1 MSTLGVTLAQD
12 GAATAGLT
20 TELLML
26 KEIFFGDIV
35 GLDISG
41 STSLLCKK
49 KKKPVVS
56 FGCVKLIVK

>member
-1 MSTLGVTLAQD
+1 
-12 GAATAGLT
+12 
-20 TELLML
+20 ML

-49 KKKPVVS
+49 KKKQVVS